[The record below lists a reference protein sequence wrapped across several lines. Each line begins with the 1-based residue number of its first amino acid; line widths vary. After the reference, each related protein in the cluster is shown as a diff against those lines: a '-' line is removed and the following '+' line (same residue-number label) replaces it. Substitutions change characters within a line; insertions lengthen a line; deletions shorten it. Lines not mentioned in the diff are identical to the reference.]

1 MHGSGALSIWI
12 DSCSESF
19 SRIVEPDF
27 TAQEIDPLK
36 TRDDFCGIWV
46 RGRVSGLPW
55 AGDPVDSS
63 QMRMSTRP
71 ELASE
76 SLEKDYFH
84 MHIQELGGVLFGI
97 IHSMGGVLA
106 GIGHFMHTL
115 DTGVFGVNPHDTGVF
130 GANK

>member
-1 MHGSGALSIWI
+1 M
-12 DSCSESF
+12 
-19 SRIVEPDF
+19 
-27 TAQEIDPLK
+27 
-36 TRDDFCGIWV
+36 
-46 RGRVSGLPW
+46 
-55 AGDPVDSS
+55 
-63 QMRMSTRP
+63 RP

-76 SLEKDYFH
+76 SLEKDYFE